1 MRPGGQ
7 PRGILEEPGG
17 PPQGGQGGPGGRP
30 QGVPPVIEALDLN
43 KDGRLDRDE
52 LGKAAESLKKL
63 DANGD
68 GTIAP
73 EEYRPAGGPGGR
85 P

>member
-1 MRPGGQ
+1 M
-7 PRGILEEPGG
+7 EE
-17 PPQGGQGGPGGRP
+17 
-30 QGVPPVIEALDLN
+30 LDLN

-52 LGKAAESLKKL
+52 LGKASESLKKL

-68 GTIAP
+68 GTIGP
-73 EEYRPAGGPGGR
+73 EEYRPAGGPGGAGGR

>member
-1 MRPGGQ
+1 M
-7 PRGILEEPGG
+7 
-17 PPQGGQGGPGGRP
+17 
-30 QGVPPVIEALDLN
+30 EALDLN

-68 GTIAP
+68 GTIGP
-73 EEYRPAGGPGGR
+73 EEYRPAGGAGGAGGR